1 RPAGVP
7 GGEHDG
13 GPVGLHPLDHRDPL
27 RGVGLHRAA
36 GHQEAGGL
44 LEREPPGLRG
54 AGHLHPDPAGHGGR
68 HHPDGEPRPQHRR
81 ALPHGRHDL
90 RATAHPAHRRL
101 RRALGGDPRLQ
112 RAVPDRVPLLARAA
126 RSQWLRGG
134 VPDPA
139 RHLPGAPARR
149 GARQQRHHLRGGVP
163 ALDVPAGVLRR
174 GDLGGEPAPHRP
186 EPARVGGAPAGA
198 ALHRVDR
205 GLPDHLHHHDRAERA
220 GPHHPGAD
228 QGAGDLGP
236 ADAASCCRDAMNPAL
251 PALVFPSVDLRPI
264 LPMLVIALTAG
275 VVLVLDLLP
284 PRDRKDHLGFVSAL
298 GVVAALIVTY
308 WMTFSAGGADL
319 RGFRGMVVLDAYALF
334 FNIVIGYA
342 AGLVL
347 LFSMDYIR
355 REGEEAGEFY
365 ILVLLS
371 ALGMMLM
378 ASAGDLIIVFL
389 GLETMSISLYV
400 LAGLFRTR
408 LEAGEAS
415 MKYLLIGAFASGFFL
430 YGIALIFGATGTTNL
445 DRIANAVAAGAGR
458 DPMLVIGLGLLLVGF
473 GFKISSVPFHM
484 WAPDV
489 YEGAP
494 TSVTAFIATGSKAA
508 AFAALL
514 RVLLTAVRAAP
525 VDWPMLL
532 WVVAAL
538 TMTVGNVVALA
549 QQNLKRM
556 LAYSSIAH
564 VGYMLVGVVA
574 GGAFG
579 NGSGLFYLLVY
590 PFTPAGAF
598 GAVLLLERAG
608 QEAVNLADFGGLA
621 ARHPMIAVALSVFLL
636 SLVGIPPTAGFVG
649 KFYLFGAA
657 VKSGYVWL
665 AVIGVVNSAAAAYYY
680 LRLIVFMYM
689 REPEGAPTVLAPSL
703 SGALALV
710 VALWGV
716 VQLGVAPGPLFDLA
730 QAAVIPLLR

>member
-1 RPAGVP
+1 M
-7 GGEHDG
+7 
-13 GPVGLHPLDHRDPL
+13 
-27 RGVGLHRAA
+27 
-36 GHQEAGGL
+36 
-44 LEREPPGLRG
+44 
-54 AGHLHPDPAGHGGR
+54 
-68 HHPDGEPRPQHRR
+68 
-81 ALPHGRHDL
+81 
-90 RATAHPAHRRL
+90 
-101 RRALGGDPRLQ
+101 
-112 RAVPDRVPLLARAA
+112 
-126 RSQWLRGG
+126 S
-134 VPDPA
+134 
-139 RHLPGAPARR
+139 
-149 GARQQRHHLRGGVP
+149 
-163 ALDVPAGVLRR
+163 
-174 GDLGGEPAPHRP
+174 P
-186 EPARVGGAPAGA
+186 E
-198 ALHRVDR
+198 
-205 GLPDHLHHHDRAERA
+205 
-220 GPHHPGAD
+220 
-228 QGAGDLGP
+228 
-236 ADAASCCRDAMNPAL
+236 
-251 PALVFPSVDLRPI
+251 LVFPAVDLRPI

-284 PRDRKDHLGFVSAL
+284 PRERKDHLGFVSAL
-298 GVVAALIVTY
+298 GVVAALVVTY
-308 WMTFSAGGADL
+308 WMTFSTGGGEL

-342 AGLVL
+342 TGLVL
-347 LFSMDYIR
+347 LLSMDYIR
-355 REGEEAGEFY
+355 REGQESGEFY
-365 ILVLLS
+365 ILVLLA

-378 ASAGDLIIVFL
+378 AAAGDLIIVFL

-400 LAGLFRTR
+400 LAGFFRTR
-408 LEAGEAS
+408 VEAGEAS

-430 YGIALIFGATGTTNL
+430 YGIALIFGAAGTTNL

-458 DPMLVIGLGLLLVGF
+458 DPLLVVGLGLLLVGF

-514 RVLLTAVRAAP
+514 RVLLTAVRGAP
-525 VDWPMLL
+525 ADWPMLL

-579 NGSGLFYLLVY
+579 NGSVLFYLLVY
-590 PFTPAGAF
+590 TFTTAGAF
-598 GAVLLLERAG
+598 GAILLLERAG
-608 QEAVNLADFGGLA
+608 QEAVRLDDFGGLA
-621 ARHPMIAVALSVFLL
+621 SRHPLLAVALSVFLL

-665 AVIGVVNSAAAAYYY
+665 AVVGVLNSAVAAYYY
-680 LRLIVFMYM
+680 LRLIVYMYM
-689 REPEGAPTVLAPSL
+689 REPEGAPTVLAPSF
-703 SGALALV
+703 SGALALA

-730 QAAVIPLLR
+730 QAAVVPLLR

>member
-1 RPAGVP
+1 VN
-7 GGEHDG
+7 
-13 GPVGLHPLDHRDPL
+13 
-27 RGVGLHRAA
+27 
-36 GHQEAGGL
+36 
-44 LEREPPGLRG
+44 PP
-54 AGHLHPDPAGHGGR
+54 
-68 HHPDGEPRPQHRR
+68 
-81 ALPHGRHDL
+81 
-90 RATAHPAHRRL
+90 
-101 RRALGGDPRLQ
+101 
-112 RAVPDRVPLLARAA
+112 
-126 RSQWLRGG
+126 
-134 VPDPA
+134 
-139 RHLPGAPARR
+139 
-149 GARQQRHHLRGGVP
+149 
-163 ALDVPAGVLRR
+163 
-174 GDLGGEPAPHRP
+174 
-186 EPARVGGAPAGA
+186 
-198 ALHRVDR
+198 
-205 GLPDHLHHHDRAERA
+205 
-220 GPHHPGAD
+220 
-228 QGAGDLGP
+228 
-236 ADAASCCRDAMNPAL
+236 
-251 PALVFPSVDLRPI
+251 LVFPAVDLRPI

-284 PRDRKDHLGFVSAL
+284 PRERKDHLGFVSAL

-308 WMTFSAGGADL
+308 WMTFSTGGGEL
-319 RGFRGMVVLDAYALF
+319 RGFRGMVVLDGYALF
-334 FNIVIGYA
+334 FNIVIGYST
-342 AGLVL
+342 GLVL
-347 LFSMDYIR
+347 LLSMDYIR
-355 REGEEAGEFY
+355 REGQEAGEFY
-365 ILVLLS
+365 ILVLLA

-378 ASAGDLIIVFL
+378 AAAGDLIIVFL

-400 LAGLFRTR
+400 LAGFFRTR
-408 LEAGEAS
+408 MEAGEAS

-445 DRIANAVAAGAGR
+445 DRIANAVTAGAGR
-458 DPMLVIGLGLLLVGF
+458 DPLLVIGLGLLLVGF

-514 RVLLTAVRAAP
+514 RVLLTAVRGAP

-579 NGSGLFYLLVY
+579 NGSVLFYLLVY
-590 PFTPAGAF
+590 TFTTAGAF
-598 GAVLLLERAG
+598 GVILLLERAG
-608 QEAVNLADFGGLA
+608 QEAVRLDDFGGLA
-621 ARHPMIAVALSVFLL
+621 SRHPLLAVALSVFLL

-665 AVIGVVNSAAAAYYY
+665 AVIGVLNSAVAAYYY
-680 LRLIVFMYM
+680 LRLIVYMYM
-689 REPEGAPTVLAPSL
+689 REPEGAPTMLAPSF

-730 QAAVIPLLR
+730 QAAVVPLLR